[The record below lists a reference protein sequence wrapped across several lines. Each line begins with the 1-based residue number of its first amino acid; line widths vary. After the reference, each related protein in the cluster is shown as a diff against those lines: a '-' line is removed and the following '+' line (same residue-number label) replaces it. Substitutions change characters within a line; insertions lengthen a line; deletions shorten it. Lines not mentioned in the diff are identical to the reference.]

1 MKDHCNL
8 HGGQQLYRDMRS
20 AARAPAFTAS
30 NPIIATWNSRAFD
43 SSASIP
49 RRQTLRPPAAAS
61 VPTGQPLPS
70 SNAAWSYQGHD
81 STLRSRP
88 LPAAAPL
95 LRSSSALP
103 RAANPYP
110 AAVRSM
116 ETSILSYSQTQA
128 AVVKSLNRKV
138 TDRLQLAAR
147 PSDLPL
153 MVPRRSLL
161 QDDLHTVSCATLGQ
175 RL

>member
-1 MKDHCNL
+1 MKDHCNS

-30 NPIIATWNSRAFD
+30 NPIIATWTSRAFD

-70 SNAAWSYQGHD
+70 LNAAWSYQGHD

-95 LRSSSALP
+95 LSSSSALP

-110 AAVRSM
+110 AALRFHPL
-116 ETSILSYSQTQA
+116 ILTDAGCRRQKSQQ
-128 AVVKSLNRKV
+128 KG
-138 TDRLQLAAR
+138 DR
-147 PSDLPL
+147 PS
-153 MVPRRSLL
+153 
-161 QDDLHTVSCATLGQ
+161 ATCCKAQ
-175 RL
+175 